1 MEKEVILTE
10 EQIVSKIYLIRGHK
24 VMLDSDLAILYN
36 VATRVLNQS
45 VKRNIERFPAD
56 FMFELNENEWKILN
70 NEFGELNDWGG
81 RRKRPYV
88 FTEQG
93 VAMLSGILNSS
104 IAINVNIQI
113 MRNFIKV
120 RHILSETTEIKL
132 EIEKIKKDLVKQTK
146 TFEIIFDNLD
156 ELNNKVVKVE
166 EKEKQLKRQKIGF
179 KS

>member
-1 MEKEVILTE
+1 MEKEMILTE
-10 EQIVSKIYLIRGHK
+10 EQIVSKIYIIRGHK

-36 VATRVLNQS
+36 VATRILNQS
-45 VKRNIERFPAD
+45 VKRNIERFPTD
-56 FMFELNENEWKILN
+56 FMFELNENEWKNLT

-113 MRNFIKV
+113 MRTFIKV
-120 RHILSETTEIKL
+120 RHILSETTEIRL
-132 EIEKIKKDLVKQTK
+132 EIEKIKKDLHKHTK

-156 ELNNKVVKVE
+156 ELNNKMVQVE
-166 EKEKQLKRQKIGF
+166 ENEKQLKRQKIGF

>member
-1 MEKEVILTE
+1 
-10 EQIVSKIYLIRGHK
+10 
-24 VMLDSDLAILYN
+24 MLDSDLAILYN

-113 MRNFIKV
+113 MRTFIKV

>member
-1 MEKEVILTE
+1 
-10 EQIVSKIYLIRGHK
+10 
-24 VMLDSDLAILYN
+24 MLDSDLAILYN

-93 VAMLSGILNSS
+93 VAMLSGIFNSS

-113 MRNFIKV
+113 MRTFIKV

-132 EIEKIKKDLVKQTK
+132 EIEKQVFYELI
-146 TFEIIFDNLD
+146 FSCNIIF
-156 ELNNKVVKVE
+156 KTHPIIYSKG
-166 EKEKQLKRQKIGF
+166 RI
-179 KS
+179 